1 MTTPQRKVTASKIL
15 LVVGAILFFLAALM
29 ETGSDVAGTPAL
41 AWAFGGFAAW
51 CLAGAV

>member
-1 MTTPQRKVTASKIL
+1 MTTPQRATTSKIL
-15 LVVGAILFFLAALM
+15 LVVGAILFFLAALT
-29 ETGSDVAGTPAL
+29 ETGSDIAGTPAL